1 MKLFR
6 KSSAVTAIYLALTLL
21 LGGSSLNLAPVAEAQ
36 SISSQVGSN
45 FYASNFLWS
54 MLSDSSVAAGAATVT
69 FYTAEVTLKDGRRF
83 IPFSTLARLT
93 VMDGTNS
100 ETVTVSAVSGCN
112 SGSIADS
119 CQVTATFANA
129 HGKGVYYGNFGQTSA
144 SFGLDEAAL
153 AANNFGGGTVA
164 LDQSFGG
171 TDATIIASPWLAS
184 YPRVLVADGSGP
196 SVGFWRAVPG
206 LTAVT
211 TPTALTT
218 AGTATLTTSITGGSI
233 ATSTTP
239 RFAVTCVDF
248 FGGES
253 AASADAASTATL
265 VDGAGSTNSYT
276 ITAAGVPVST
286 GCVGY
291 RLYVSASG
299 GATQTET
306 LASAA
311 NVTGTVAPLCPLQS
325 CWAVA
330 QPITLISLPATT
342 NNGPPQG
349 TSGAA
354 TALSSAHTTVVAAHV
369 GSSPT
374 MMPFVETAAAG
385 FFPVTVTSAT
395 TLAAGFDAMGELQ
408 YPAGYF
414 NSLGATYRVCGGGV
428 VTPSAATVVG
438 TWTLRIGPRQNSAGT
453 SGAQVAV
460 PWNFVASTSF
470 TAALTAFDFC
480 ADITTSTV
488 GTSGVVEGHSTFFC
502 DTVSAGAAATAVAN
516 CQSAFNAASTA
527 TDLTQQG
534 VIQLTYVQSQASW
547 TLPQLRYLSIRRL

>member
-6 KSSAVTAIYLALTLL
+6 KVSAVTAIYLALTLL

-54 MLSDSSVAAGAATVT
+54 LLSDTSVAAGAGTVT
-69 FYTAEVTLKDGRRF
+69 FYTAEVTLKDSRRF

-100 ETVTVSAVSGCN
+100 ETVTPTAVSGCN
-112 SGSIADS
+112 SGTIADS

-218 AGTATLTTSITGGSI
+218 AATATLTTSITGGSI

-265 VDGAGSTNSYT
+265 VDGAGSTNSYS

-291 RLYVSASG
+291 RLYVSASA
-299 GATQTET
+299 GATQSET
-306 LASAA
+306 LALAA
-311 NVTGTVAPLCPLQS
+311 NVTGTVAPLCPLPA

-342 NNGPPQG
+342 NAGPPQG

-354 TALSSAHTTVVAAHV
+354 TSLSAAHTTVVAAHV

-374 MMPFVETAAAG
+374 MMPFVETAASG
-385 FFPVTVTSAT
+385 FFPVSVTSAT
-395 TLAAGFDAMGELQ
+395 TLAAGFDVMGELQ

-428 VTPSAATVVG
+428 TTPSAATVAG

-460 PWNFVASTSF
+460 PWNFSASTLF
-470 TAALTAFDFC
+470 TAALAHFDFC
-480 ADITTSTV
+480 ADITTNAV
-488 GTSGVVEGHSTFFC
+488 GASGTVEGGATYFC
-502 DTVSAGAAATAVAN
+502 SAPATPTTATTCN
-516 CQSAFNAASTA
+516 TAFNAVSTA

-534 VIQLTYVQSQASW
+534 VVQVTYVQSVASW
-547 TLPQLRYLSIRRL
+547 TLPQLQYMSIRRL